1 MRSERAVSRSRRMVQ
16 RTRSAVAHFLATE
29 ASGGIILLVATALV
43 ARREFRQIEPIALWD
58 DSLDGG

>member
-1 MRSERAVSRSRRMVQ
+1 MVQ